1 MHKKQIAVFI
11 LAVTLV
17 LLFAA
22 GLPAAAQS
30 VNIGQVRV
38 VNALVGFGP
47 VDVFLDGQ
55 RIAYGLDARASTSYV
70 YTAAGNHSIA
80 VRPVNADPLAPPI
93 ADVLINLTPN
103 SSQTAIVYQKHFATT
118 GSGGQSII
126 PPTEQSGAFFVID
139 DDRSPIRLGQ
149 TRLTGVHLAMGTP
162 QKLSVGYPSGEALLF
177 NLGLEQR
184 YGTVDIPAGSYRLA
198 VIDAENPALTTLGR
212 FGDESFYANTLY
224 TLIVVPNIAPTAT
237 NAYQVG
243 PVSAQPTLIVVSAPI
258 DPPQTDGL
266 RLRIVHAAHSTR
278 VLDIYLDEQ
287 LVASRVNYGLATEYL
302 GLAAFSHTITLRAF
316 GAPLEDPP
324 LGRAVFTITPE
335 NAEQINWTLLL
346 LNSTPENSAEVLA
359 AQAQNQTGTNAPTI
373 VPNPD
378 GDIMVTLLPDNI
390 GATESD
396 EARVRVIN
404 AADGVPALSLFT
416 KNFPAPL
423 LTPGAVAAPAVQPT
437 AGPPPPPEQL
447 TEGVLFGVEANDAD
461 VPAGLYEELTLV
473 PLGAT
478 GALATLQN
486 EQLVPGVIY
495 TYILIG
501 SPTGSP
507 PISVLTLQ
515 DFGRGLSTRRTY
527 EGEITTASA
536 RVREAPSLQGRQIAS
551 LPQGAQVT
559 VLGRDASA
567 EWLRIRFVNPEN
579 GQSQDGWIAGTLGII
594 RVTRL
599 GAVVEIETLPEFG
612 GR

>member
-1 MHKKQIAVFI
+1 MHQKQIAVFI
-11 LAVTLV
+11 LAAIAA
-17 LLFAA
+17 LLLAA

-30 VNIGQVRV
+30 VNISQVRV

-55 RIAYGLDARASTSYV
+55 RIAYGLEARASTSYV
-70 YTAAGNHSIA
+70 FTASGNHIIA
-80 VRPVNADPLAPPI
+80 VRPVNADPLSPPI
-93 ADVLINLTPN
+93 ADALINLTPN
-103 SSQTAIVYQKHFATT
+103 SSQTAIAYHKQFATT
-118 GSGGQSII
+118 GAGGQSII

-139 DDRSPIRLGQ
+139 DDRSPIRLGL
-149 TRLTGVHLAMGTP
+149 TRLTGVHLALGTP

-177 NLGLEQR
+177 SLGLEQR

-198 VIDAENPALTTLGR
+198 VIDAESPTLTTLGR

-224 TLIVVPNIAPTAT
+224 TLIIVPDIAPVGS

-243 PVSAQPTLIVVSAPI
+243 PVSPQPALIVVSAPI

-266 RLRIVHAAHSTR
+266 RLRIVHAAHSTT

-287 LVASRVNYGLATEYL
+287 LVASRVNYGIATEYL
-302 GLAAFSHTITLRAF
+302 GLAAFSHTITLRRF
-316 GAPLEDPP
+316 GAPAEDPP

-335 NAEQINWTLLL
+335 NVEQINWTLLL
-346 LNSTPENSAEVLA
+346 LNSTPQNSAEVLA
-359 AQAQNQTGTNAPTI
+359 SQAQAGTNAPSI
-373 VPNPD
+373 VSNPE

-390 GATESD
+390 GATQSD
-396 EARVRVIN
+396 QARVRVIN
-404 AADGVPALSLFT
+404 AADGLPAVSLFT
-416 KNFPAPL
+416 KNFPAPPL
-423 LTPGAVAAPAVQPT
+423 AAGAPVVQPT
-437 AGPPPPPEQL
+437 AGPPPPPEQV
-447 TEGVLFGVEANDAD
+447 TDSVLFGVEANDAD
-461 VPAGLYEELTLV
+461 VPAGLYEELTFV
-473 PLGAT
+473 PLGST

-486 EQLVPGVIY
+486 QQLVPGVVY
-495 TYILIG
+495 TFILIG

-507 PISVLTLQ
+507 PIEVLTLQ
-515 DFGRGLSTRRTY
+515 DFGRGVSARRTY

-551 LPQGAQVT
+551 LPQGTKVT
-559 VLGRDASA
+559 VLGRDANA
-567 EWLRIRFVNPEN
+567 EWLRIRFTNPAN

-599 GAVVEIETLPEFG
+599 GAVVEIETLPIFS